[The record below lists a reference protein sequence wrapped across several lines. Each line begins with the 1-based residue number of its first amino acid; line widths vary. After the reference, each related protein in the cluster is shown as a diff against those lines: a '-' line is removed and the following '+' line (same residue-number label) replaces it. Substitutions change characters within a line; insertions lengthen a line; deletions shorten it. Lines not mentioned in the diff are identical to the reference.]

1 VAVQEP
7 PPYAQAPTA
16 IDRIAAGVA
25 VIGGLLS
32 LAIAVTVTATVF
44 GRNVLDEGIPGD
56 FEYVQ
61 MGTALAV
68 FAFLPLCQIR
78 RGNIVVDTFSTVW
91 PPRLRKMVDALWDL
105 IYAAIMG
112 LLAYTLLLGALDQKA
127 NGSATMV
134 MGIPIWPAI
143 LACSVLCA
151 FLSLV
156 CIVTASRMLKRPA

>member
-1 VAVQEP
+1 
-7 PPYAQAPTA
+7 
-16 IDRIAAGVA
+16 
-25 VIGGLLS
+25 
-32 LAIAVTVTATVF
+32 
-44 GRNVLDEGIPGD
+44 
-56 FEYVQ
+56 
-61 MGTALAV
+61 
-68 FAFLPLCQIR
+68 
-78 RGNIVVDTFSTVW
+78 
-91 PPRLRKMVDALWDL
+91 MVDALWDL

-112 LLAYTLLLGALDQKA
+112 PLAYTLLLGALDQKA

>member
-1 VAVQEP
+1 MAVQEP

-78 RGNIVVDTFSTVW
+78 RGNIVVDTFSTAW
-91 PPRLRKMVDALWDL
+91 PPRLRNMVDALWDL